1 MQIEILADCALL
13 GKGGSGG
20 KSVRHDR
27 VCRSVHPVMLNCIP
41 SRRTQRLHVRGA
53 RAYVHARCI
62 AAFRRCCQGATA
74 FTSKDGLF
82 FIKDVRRAP
91 PASWFLGNEFR
102 SICDHS
108 FLMK

>member
-1 MQIEILADCALL
+1 
-13 GKGGSGG
+13 
-20 KSVRHDR
+20 
-27 VCRSVHPVMLNCIP
+27 
-41 SRRTQRLHVRGA
+41 
-53 RAYVHARCI
+53 VHARTN
-62 AAFRRCCQGATA
+62 ALLYTFHRCCQGATA